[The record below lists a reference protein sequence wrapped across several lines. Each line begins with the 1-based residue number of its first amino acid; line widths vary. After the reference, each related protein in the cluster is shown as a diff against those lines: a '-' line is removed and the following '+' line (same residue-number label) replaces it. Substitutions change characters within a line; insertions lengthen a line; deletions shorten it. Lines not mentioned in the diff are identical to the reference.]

1 MGVGAGGGPRAVDGG
16 GREGVAVAGQ
26 FGWVPDG
33 VDTQKANVARV
44 YDYWLG
50 GTHNFRA
57 DQDAARAL
65 IAVEPTVRDMARA
78 NRDFLGRAV
87 RFLAASG
94 IRQFLDI
101 GSGIPT
107 ERNVHEVAQ
116 QAAPGVRVMYVDID
130 PVAIA
135 HSKKILAG
143 RDDTAV
149 IQADLLD
156 PERILSHP
164 ETRRMIDFSQPVGL
178 LLVAVLHV
186 IPDSAEPLR
195 SVATLREAL
204 APGSFLV
211 ICHATNESRPD
222 VAAAAQKM
230 YSQRVSAQSA
240 IRPRAGIQQFFDGFD
255 LVDPGLVY
263 IPEWRP
269 DSPEDV
275 PEDPGR
281 FWALVGVGRKP

>member
-1 MGVGAGGGPRAVDGG
+1 VAEEFSWVP
-16 GREGVAVAGQ
+16 EGVDPG
-26 FGWVPDG
+26 
-33 VDTQKANVARV
+33 KANVARV

-50 GTHNFRA
+50 GTHNLRA

-65 IAVEPTVRDMARA
+65 LAIDPTVRDLARA
-78 NRDFLGRAV
+78 NRAFLGRAV

-116 QAAPGVRVMYVDID
+116 DAAPGARVMYVDAD
-130 PVAIA
+130 PVAVA
-135 HSKKILAG
+135 HSKEILAG
-143 RDDTAV
+143 RRDTAV

-156 PERILSHP
+156 PGQILGHP
-164 ETRRMIDFSQPVGL
+164 ETRRLIDFSQPVGL
-178 LLVAVLHV
+178 LLLAVLHV
-186 IPDSAEPLR
+186 IPDSAQPLR
-195 SVATLREAL
+195 SVAVLREAL

-211 ICHATNESRPD
+211 ICHATSESRPD
-222 VAAAAQKM
+222 LAAAAQKL
-230 YSQRVSAQSA
+230 YTQRVSAQSA
-240 IRPRAGIQQFFDGFD
+240 IRSRSGIERFFTGFG

-263 IPEWRP
+263 IPQWRP
-269 DSPEDV
+269 DSPADV
-275 PEDPGR
+275 PEDPGK

>member
-1 MGVGAGGGPRAVDGG
+1 MAAQDRGAGGKGAV
-16 GREGVAVAGQ
+16 VAEE
-26 FGWVPDG
+26 FSWVPEG
-33 VDTQKANVARV
+33 IDTQKANAARV

-65 IAVEPTVRDMARA
+65 LAVDPTVRDMARA

-87 RFLAASG
+87 RFLARSG
-94 IRQFLDI
+94 VRQFLDV

-107 ERNVHEVAQ
+107 ERNVHEVAEE
-116 QAAPGVRVMYVDID
+116 AAPGTRVMYVDVD
-130 PVAIA
+130 PVAVA
-135 HSKKILAG
+135 HSKEILAG
-143 RDDTAV
+143 RNDTAV

-156 PERILSHP
+156 PGRILGHP
-164 ETRRMIDFSQPVGL
+164 GTRRLIDFTQPVGL
-178 LLVAVLHV
+178 LLLAVLHV

-195 SVATLREAL
+195 SVAAWREAL

-211 ICHATNESRPD
+211 ICHATSESRPD
-222 VAAAAQKM
+222 LAAAAQKL

-240 IRPRAGIQQFFDGFD
+240 IRSRSGIERFFDGFD

-269 DSPEDV
+269 DSPDDV
-275 PEDPGR
+275 PDDPGK